1 MCSLVKL
8 DAAKLLIKHS
18 NSCFPYLSDDIVLG
32 AKAAWLVVFLRRRFG
47 GMWCACLPLACDLR
61 DCSWRM
67 EVGRM
72 WHFSGGSR
80 CCDDL

>member
-47 GMWCACLPLACDLR
+47 GM
-61 DCSWRM
+61 
-67 EVGRM
+67 
-72 WHFSGGSR
+72 
-80 CCDDL
+80 